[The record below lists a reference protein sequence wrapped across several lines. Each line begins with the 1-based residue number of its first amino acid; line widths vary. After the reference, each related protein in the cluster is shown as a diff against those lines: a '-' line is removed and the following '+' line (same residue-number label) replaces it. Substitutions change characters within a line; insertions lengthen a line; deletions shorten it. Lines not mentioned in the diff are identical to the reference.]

1 VTLQFGKSMKTNLT
15 DNNRYK
21 VCWTKPKAK
30 NGFYSQQEVVVF
42 GLDNVQHIIE
52 HVIPKGQGWDVIP
65 M

>member
-1 VTLQFGKSMKTNLT
+1 MT

-21 VCWTKPKAK
+21 ICWTKPKLK

-52 HVIPKGQGWDVIP
+52 NVVPKGQGWDVIP

>member
-1 VTLQFGKSMKTNLT
+1 MM
-15 DNNRYK
+15 NNNERYK

-52 HVIPKGQGWDVIP
+52 HVVPKGQGWDVIP